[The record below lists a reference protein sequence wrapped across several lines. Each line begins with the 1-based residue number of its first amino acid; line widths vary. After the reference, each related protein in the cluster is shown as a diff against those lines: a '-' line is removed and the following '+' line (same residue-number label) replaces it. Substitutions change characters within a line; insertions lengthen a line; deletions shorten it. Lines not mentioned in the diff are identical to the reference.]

1 MNTDE
6 HRYLSNSSAFICVHL
21 RLKNDEGFWFM
32 TPDSCTGW
40 FTELTGG
47 KADTWVKPAPTTL
60 DSCTGWFIGLIGGKA
75 DI

>member
-1 MNTDE
+1 
-6 HRYLSNSSAFICVHL
+6 
-21 RLKNDEGFWFM
+21 M